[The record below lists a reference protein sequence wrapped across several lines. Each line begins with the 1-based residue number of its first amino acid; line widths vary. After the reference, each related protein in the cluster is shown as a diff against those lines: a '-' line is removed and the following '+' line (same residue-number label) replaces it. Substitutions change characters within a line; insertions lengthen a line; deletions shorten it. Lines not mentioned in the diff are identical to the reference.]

1 MGTHGYRMC
10 YNDLEYNTSQQ
21 GEMMTRLPDYRGLW
35 PNSQQDKTGERTIF
49 IHKRLFLQA
58 FLDPRRQ
65 NDMSPLWPIRQLS
78 LL

>member
-1 MGTHGYRMC
+1 
-10 YNDLEYNTSQQ
+10 
-21 GEMMTRLPDYRGLW
+21 MTRLPDYRGLW